1 MVPAPPQ
8 PKVEPT
14 DESGYGSA
22 SPPAVHHE
30 LPPASQEYVSRTVEN
45 AFQDTQQD
53 EEPSA
58 RGTQLQEL
66 LKETVPERLEA
77 AVQKGVTLLSEI
89 EQPLRQ
95 LPNDADAQNWLAQ
108 LDDLRKQAARTRTV
122 VGVVGN
128 TGAGKS
134 SVINAMLDEERLV
147 PTNCMRA
154 CTAVVTE
161 MSYNDSKNESQ
172 KYRAEIEFIQP
183 EEWRRELK
191 VLFDEVFGRNGGI
204 NREAYNPDTEAGIA
218 YAKIRA
224 VYHKY
229 TKVMLAS
236 SSVDKLMQVDTVQR
250 ILGTT
255 KRINNRDCAAFY
267 QRLQH
272 YVDSKEKVELDKN
285 GNKKTYPKR
294 KFEFW
299 PLIKVVKIYTKA
311 EALATGAVIVDL
323 PGVHDS
329 NAARAAVAEGYMKQ
343 CSGLWIV
350 APINRAVD
358 DKAAKNLLGSTF
370 KRQLKYD
377 GTYSAV
383 TFICSKTDDIS
394 KTEASEGLK
403 LGARMTDLDDR
414 LHDIA
419 QKLRAVKKK
428 QKDIRDQKADYQAV
442 IDQVEDQLEQWEE
455 LIDKVEDGEEVFA
468 PKIKTKKR
476 KRASKSPSKSRKRRG
491 RLDSEDDEADSSNDM
506 SDTEEMELDTGDRN
520 RPLSSEEV
528 RDKVDELKKLK
539 KDARRENSS
548 LADELKDVRKE
559 IATLEKQEGEIEAQQ
574 DILCIEG
581 RNEYSRGAI
590 RQDFAAG
597 IRELD
602 QENALEDDPDN
613 FDPEADIRDYDEV
626 ASSLPVFCV
635 SSRAY
640 QKLSGRMQK
649 DRDVAGFTAPEQTEI
664 PQLQAHCKKLTVN
677 GRQASCKRF
686 LNGMNQLLASL
697 SLWAPDDG
705 SGMKMTSQQHASEKS
720 FLTGKLKKLEDALK
734 KTVGNAMDD
743 VVETL
748 REQVFEQF
756 VAATDAATKHALSTA
771 DSWGAHRSQ
780 GGLFWATYKATTRR
794 YGVYQGAAGPRDFN
808 QELADPIYKQL
819 ASTWEKAFQHRL
831 PHILQGFTKSA
842 GLMLKDFHNAV
853 ETRSRDKGVGLAR
866 VGRLKNQL
874 TAYEALFGDLA
885 NNMITSVNEAQREVN
900 REFTPVIA
908 AAMAS
913 AYEVCTEERG
923 TGSYKRMKSHMHQHV
938 SESQVP
944 MFQDA
949 TKQVK
954 TSLIAMCDQVKKTM
968 LEKAD
973 QVYVSINRDYMTLV
987 GVEMDRNH
995 VMPRQ
1000 ERVMRRDVEE
1010 VILKSDAYFQ
1020 EVIDYNEEALRQ
1032 QTEDPAGQGADEEM
1046 EYKMEDEGDDIF
1058 DESGAEDGTDDQQV
1072 NEEEGEGDGIF
1083 VEDADVQVKPEAD
1096 DDD

>member
-1 MVPAPPQ
+1 MLSVPLQ
-8 PKVEPT
+8 PKTEPT
-14 DESGYGSA
+14 EESGYGSA

-30 LPPASQEYVSRTVEN
+30 LPPASQEYVSRAVDN
-45 AFQDTQQD
+45 PFQDSQQN

-58 RGTQLQEL
+58 HGAQLHEL
-66 LKETVPERLEA
+66 LKETLPERLEA
-77 AVQKGVTLLSEI
+77 AVQKGVTVLGEI
-89 EQPLRQ
+89 AQPLRQ
-95 LPNDADAQNWLAQ
+95 LPKDADAQNWLAQ

-134 SVINAMLDEERLV
+134 SVINAMLNEERLV

-172 KYRAEIEFIQP
+172 RYRAEIEFIKP
-183 EEWRRELK
+183 EDWRRELK
-191 VLFDEVFGRNGGI
+191 VLFDEVFDGNGGM

-224 VYHKY
+224 VYHKF
-229 TKVMLAS
+229 TKDMLAA
-236 SSVDKLMQVDTVQR
+236 SSVDKLMRVDTVQR

-255 KRINNRDCAAFY
+255 KRINTRESPSFY

-272 YVDSKEKVELDKN
+272 FVDSKEKVELDKN
-285 GNKKTYPKR
+285 GNKKTNPKR
-294 KFEFW
+294 EFEFW

-323 PGVHDS
+323 PGVHDY

-394 KTEASEGLK
+394 KTEATEGLK
-403 LGARMTDLDDR
+403 LGSRMTDLDDK

-419 QKLRAVKKK
+419 QRLRSAKKR
-428 QKDIRDQKADYQAV
+428 QREIRDKKADHQAV
-442 IDQVEDQLEQWEE
+442 IDLVEDQLEQWED
-455 LIDKVEDGEEVFA
+455 LIEKVEDGKDVFA
-468 PKIKTKKR
+468 PKVKTKKR
-476 KRASKSPSKSRKRRG
+476 KRASKSPSKSRKRRS
-491 RLDSEDDEADSSNDM
+491 RIDSEDDGTDASDDG
-506 SDTEEMELDTGDRN
+506 SDTEEIQMETGDN
-520 RPLSSEEV
+520 QPLTAEEMH
-528 RDKVDELKKLK
+528 DKVDELKKLK
-539 KDARRENSS
+539 KEARRENSK
-548 LADELKDVRKE
+548 LTEELKDIRKE
-559 IATLEKQEGEIEAQQ
+559 ISSLEDQEGGLESEQ
-574 DILCIEG
+574 DIMCING

-597 IRELD
+597 IKELD

-613 FDPEADIRDYDEV
+613 FDPETDMRDYDEV
-626 ASSLPVFCV
+626 ARSLPVFCV

-649 DRDVAGFTAPEQTEI
+649 DREVAGFTAAEQTEI
-664 PQLQAHCKKLTVN
+664 PQLQAHCKKLTEH

-686 LNGMNQLLASL
+686 LNGMNQLLTSL
-697 SLWAPDDG
+697 SLWASDDG
-705 SGMKMTSQQHASEKS
+705 SSMKMTLQQRASERS
-720 FLTGKLKKLEDALK
+720 FLTGKLKKLEDALE
-734 KTVGNAMDD
+734 KTVNNTMDD
-743 VVETL
+743 AAETL
-748 REQVFEQF
+748 SEQVFDQF
-756 VAATDAATKHALSTA
+756 AAAIDAATKNALPTSNG
-771 DSWGAHRSQ
+771 WGAHRNES
-780 GGLFWATYKATTRR
+780 GLFWATYKATVRR
-794 YGVYQGAAGPRDFN
+794 YGAFQGASGPRDFN
-808 QELADPIYKQL
+808 QELTDPIYKQL
-819 ASTWEKAFQHRL
+819 ASTWEKAFQRRL
-831 PHILQGFTKSA
+831 PHILQAFTKSA
-842 GLMLKDFHNAV
+842 GHMLKDFHNAV
-853 ETRSRDKGVGLAR
+853 ETRSRDKGIGLAR

-908 AAMAS
+908 SAMSS
-913 AYEVCTEERG
+913 AYEHCTEERG
-923 TGSYKRMKSHMHQHV
+923 AGSFKSMKTYMHQHV
-938 SESQVP
+938 AERQVS
-944 MFQDA
+944 MFRDA

-954 TSLIAMCDQVKKTM
+954 KSLISMCGQVKKTM

-973 QVYVSINRDYMTLV
+973 QVYVSMNRDYMTLV
-987 GVEMDRNH
+987 GVEMDENH
-995 VMPRQ
+995 VMPRE
-1000 ERVMRRDVEE
+1000 ERVMRRDVES

-1020 EVIDYNEEALRQ
+1020 EVLDCDEETLRQ
-1032 QTEDPAGQGADEEM
+1032 QTENITEQAADEEV
-1046 EYKMEDEGDDIF
+1046 ESEMEDDGDGIL
-1058 DESGAEDGTDDQQV
+1058 DESGVEDGVEDEQGK
-1072 NEEEGEGDGIF
+1072 EEEGEGEGMAMGH
-1083 VEDADVQVKPEAD
+1083 EDAEFKPEAD
-1096 DDD
+1096 DAGF